1 MTSGDSAGAEHT
13 ADDCLGVEASPSPSG
28 LGPATP
34 SKPGSCTAQDGS
46 CELHR
51 LRRPLR
57 VAAGA
62 SLAERAPEVAAWL
75 DVELSGFSAA
85 QISVGSSTVLG
96 VWRCDKGHTWCAP
109 PNTLTNATHPS
120 ECGICAG
127 KVVIPSTSLAA
138 AAPWLVKQWDVE
150 ANDGMTAWR
159 VAPNDNRLYSWI
171 CPVAPDHRWKASP
184 NNRYSKGKGSRCPM
198 CSGQKASST
207 NNLTLSPDLSLRR
220 EWDFERNAPLTPVDV
235 TIGSKRKVWWACPRA
250 DDHRWEAS
258 VGHRRGCPCC
268 AGHQLS
274 STNRLS
280 VLRPDLAT
288 ELDETRSEIAAH
300 DLSVGSNKRVWWNCL
315 ANTRPKHEP
324 WRATVLN
331 RTGGF
336 KGRGT
341 SCPDCQLVGTSEQ
354 ELRLKA
360 ELSIVLHIK
369 RDHDRVPTAAGRR
382 VKVDMVAVDEARG
395 LRLVL
400 EFDGAYWHGKKASR
414 KRDTVKAC
422 RLRDAGWTVV
432 RVREDPLDKLDPRF
446 DVVVPFQ
453 ADPDSAAKVVLSHL
467 ADLGIISPAEAA
479 AYQPVDG
486 PLASDLAK
494 QWIRDRQ
501 GEKALG
507 VERRSH
513 QDGWSQMCAAL
524 VVFEAKHGHCRVPEG
539 VQINGVSLAAWVRKQ
554 RTIHRKGQLANG
566 RVAHLRKIPS
576 WSFTSSYEAGFCGG
590 YRRYAAW
597 AASRDQAAEPTGEQL
612 GSRAATVW
620 ATNLRRRRQA
630 LQAAGKDLPAEQLQ
644 AMADIPGW
652 QWDPFEDEFQTKL
665 AVLYDFIAQTGG
677 TIADIKQRDRWHD
690 HRIGSWINVWRTRRD
705 QLTQEHLRIL
715 DALPGWTSDKHVEAW
730 EANFAALQRFSA
742 VHGHTSPSLTGT
754 SEHEK
759 ALARWKRNNKN
770 RLQGRTC
777 ENAQRFRWLLAE
789 YGEQMP

>member
-1 MTSGDSAGAEHT
+1 
-13 ADDCLGVEASPSPSG
+13 
-28 LGPATP
+28 
-34 SKPGSCTAQDGS
+34 
-46 CELHR
+46 
-51 LRRPLR
+51 
-57 VAAGA
+57 
-62 SLAERAPEVAAWL
+62 
-75 DVELSGFSAA
+75 
-85 QISVGSSTVLG
+85 
-96 VWRCDKGHTWCAP
+96 
-109 PNTLTNATHPS
+109 
-120 ECGICAG
+120 
-127 KVVIPSTSLAA
+127 VIPSTSLAA

>member
-1 MTSGDSAGAEHT
+1 VS
-13 ADDCLGVEASPSPSG
+13 ASPPST
-28 LGPATP
+28 LGPATL
-34 SKPGSCTAQDGS
+34 SKPGICTAQDGS

-57 VAAGA
+57 GAAGA
-62 SLAERAPEVAAWL
+62 SLAERAPEVAAWM
-75 DVELSGFSAA
+75 DVALSGFSAA
-85 QISVGSSTVLG
+85 QISYGSKVLA
-96 VWRCDKGHTWCAP
+96 VWRCDRGHTWCAP

-120 ECGICAG
+120 GCGVCAG
-127 KVVIPSTSLAA
+127 KIVIPSTSLAA
-138 AAPWLVKQWDVE
+138 VAPALAEEWDVE
-150 ANDGMTAWR
+150 ANGGLTASQ
-159 VAPNDNRLYSWI
+159 VAPNDNRTYWWM
-171 CPVAPDHRWKASP
+171 CPVAPDHRWEASP
-184 NNRYSKGKGSRCPM
+184 NNRYGKGSECAM

-207 NNLTLSPDLSLRR
+207 KNLTFSPDLSLLR

-235 TIGSKRKVWWACPRA
+235 TIGSNRKVWWTCPRA

-258 VGHRRGCPCC
+258 VGHRRGCPYC

-280 VLRPDLAT
+280 TLRPDLAK

-315 ANTRPKHEP
+315 ADTDPKHEP
-324 WRATVLN
+324 WRATVGN
-331 RTGGF
+331 RTGGH

-341 SCPDCQLVGTSEQ
+341 NCPSCQLVGTSAQ

-360 ELSIVLHIK
+360 ELSTVLRIYP
-369 RDHDRVPTAAGRR
+369 DLDRVPGRPE
-382 VKVDMVAVDEARG
+382 KVDMVAEDQARG

-400 EFDGAYWHGKKASR
+400 EFDGVGWHNNDKSR
-414 KRDTVKAC
+414 KADAAKAC
-422 RLRDAGWTVV
+422 RLRKDGWTVV
-432 RVREDPLDKLDPRF
+432 RIREDPLEKLDPRF
-446 DVVVPFQ
+446 DVVVPFL

-467 ADLGIISPAEAA
+467 AHLGIISPAEAA

-486 PLASDLAK
+486 PLASDLAE
-494 QWIRDRQ
+494 QWIRERL

-513 QDGWSQMCAAL
+513 QDAWLRMWDAL
-524 VVFEAKHGHCRVPEG
+524 KGFADEHGHCSVPDG
-539 VQINGVSLAAWVRKQ
+539 VQTDGVSLARWEYRQ
-554 RTIHRKGQLANG
+554 RTIHRKGKLAND
-566 RVAHLRKIPS
+566 RVAKLLEIPS

-620 ATNLRRRRQA
+620 ATDLRRRRQT
-630 LQAAGKDLPAEQLQ
+630 LQAAGKDLPADQLQ
-644 AMADIPGW
+644 AMSDIPGW
-652 QWDPFEDEFQTKL
+652 RWDPFEDEFQTKL
-665 AVLYDFIAQTGG
+665 AVLHDFIAQTGG
-677 TIADIKQRDRWHD
+677 TIADIKQREQWRD

-715 DALPGWTSDKHVEAW
+715 EALPGWTWDKQAEAW
-730 EANFAALQRFSA
+730 EANFAALQRFSVVNGNA
-742 VHGHTSPSLTGT
+742 KPSLTGT

-759 ALARWKRNNKN
+759 ALARWRRNNKN

-777 ENAQRFRWLLAE
+777 ENAQRFRRLLAE